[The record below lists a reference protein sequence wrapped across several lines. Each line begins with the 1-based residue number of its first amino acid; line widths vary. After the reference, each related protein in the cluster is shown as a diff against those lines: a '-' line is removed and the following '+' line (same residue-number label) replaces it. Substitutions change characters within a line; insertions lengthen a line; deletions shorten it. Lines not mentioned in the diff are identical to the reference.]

1 LLAFGAMS
9 AERRVTY
16 VDSSAIVKL
25 VVAEPE
31 SKALRSYLARRRSLV
46 SSGLARTEV
55 ARALLPSGREAVARG
70 EDALR
75 RIQLLRVND
84 RVLSEAGRME
94 PAELRSL
101 DAIHLAS
108 ATQLGPS
115 VKQIVTYDERMAEAA
130 QALGWSVASPS

>member
-1 LLAFGAMS
+1 MS
-9 AERRVTY
+9 AERRLTY
-16 VDSSAIVKL
+16 IDSSAIVKL

-31 SKALRSYLARRRSLV
+31 SKVLRRYLSRRQPLV
-46 SSGLARTEV
+46 SSALARTEV
-55 ARALLPSGREAVARG
+55 ARALLPSGPEAVARG

-108 ATQLGPS
+108 ASQLGPS
-115 VKQIVTYDERMAEAA
+115 VKHIVTYDERMAEAA
-130 QALGWSVASPS
+130 KAIGWSVASPH